1 MQTTARPDTSLPARH
16 PAWALLQRYRQVL
29 GLAWRHRDEL
39 AGPARL
45 RDEAAFLPAALSL
58 QETPVHPAPLRLA
71 WALMALFL
79 IALTWALVG
88 KVDIVAVAP
97 GRIVVSERTKLIQ
110 PLEPS
115 VVRRVLVKDGDR
127 VAAGQ
132 LLVELD
138 PTAASADQE
147 SVGEQTAEARREM
160 LRAGVLLQALRA
172 HETSSPPVRAPQPA
186 ATDLATLK
194 PAERQALLQQIE
206 AEWVDLRA
214 RFTRLDAETQRSRA
228 ELRVAREAVARLEAT
243 LPLVRSREADYQA
256 LVKQG
261 FMSSHATQ
269 DRQRERIDME
279 RELATLNAREIEVQW
294 KVTESQATRQASWA
308 EAQRDLRDRES
319 KARTLL
325 ARLEQE
331 ATKAKQRQDLTQLR
345 SPVVGTVQQLAVH
358 TPGGV
363 VTEAQPLMVIVPDG
377 ASVVAEVTLENKD
390 IGFVSP
396 GQAAEIKLETFLY
409 TRYGTVPATVQFVSM
424 DAVQDEKKGAI
435 YLATLQ
441 MAEASMDI
449 DGRVTQ
455 LAAGMNLT
463 AEIRTGQRRV
473 IEYLLRPIQ
482 QVSRESIRER

>member
-1 MQTTARPDTSLPARH
+1 MQPLSKTKSAPH
-16 PAWALLQRYRQVL
+16 PVWALPQRYGQVFR
-29 GLAWRHRDEL
+29 LAWRHRADL

-45 RDEAAFLPAALSL
+45 REEAAFLPAAMSL
-58 QETPVHPAPLRLA
+58 QETPVHPAPRRLA
-71 WALMALFL
+71 WLLMALFL
-79 IALTWALVG
+79 IALMWALLS
-88 KVDIVAVAP
+88 KIDIVAVAP
-97 GRIVVSERTKLIQ
+97 GRIVVSERTKLVQ

-115 VVRRVLVKDGDR
+115 VVRHILVKDGDT

-138 PTAASADQE
+138 PTAASADHGNV
-147 SVGEQTAEARREM
+147 SEQAAEARREL
-160 LRAGVLLQALRA
+160 LRASALLHALRNQEA
-172 HETSSPPVRAPQPA
+172 GALPLRAPQTPA
-186 ATDLATLK
+186 AELASLPTS
-194 PAERQALLQQIE
+194 ERQALAQQID
-206 AEWVDLRA
+206 AEWSDLRA
-214 RFTRLDAETQRSRA
+214 RLARLDAETQRSKA
-228 ELRVAREAVARLEAT
+228 EVRVAQQAVARLEAT
-243 LPLVRSREADYQA
+243 LPLVRSREADYQS

-261 FMSSHATQ
+261 FMSTHATQ

-279 RELATLNAREIEVQW
+279 RELATLNAREAEVQW
-294 KVTESQATRQASWA
+294 QVTEAQAARQAAWA

-331 ATKAKQRQDLTQLR
+331 TTKAKQRQDLTQLR
-345 SPVVGTVQQLAVH
+345 SSVAGTVQQLAVH

-396 GQAAEIKLETFLY
+396 GQEAEIKLETFLY
-409 TRYGTVPATVQFVSM
+409 TRYGTVPAQVQFVSM

-435 YLATLQ
+435 YLATLR
-441 MAEASMDI
+441 MAQASMDI
-449 DGRVTQ
+449 DGRKTP

-463 AEIRTGQRRV
+463 AEIKTGQRRV
-473 IEYLLRPIQ
+473 IEYLLSPIQ
-482 QVSRESIRER
+482 RASRESIRER